1 MLSANGTI
9 GATPLPMRRY
19 PPPIIHAPRNALPVL
34 LSVPHSGRDYDPEL
48 LANAAHGRRA
58 LEMLEDPLVDRLAW
72 RAIAAGT
79 GAVIQPV
86 ARAAIDCNRGEDEVD
101 PAAIAMVGPAP
112 VGPRARHGLGLIA
125 SRTHRHG
132 ALWRRPIDRAE
143 LDRRVETVHRPYH
156 RAVEQALDALAIAHG
171 EAVLIDCHSMPPR
184 PRGEAEIVIGDLH
197 GRSAASWLS
206 DAAAATARGQG
217 FRVARNDPYA
227 GGAIIARHGRP
238 GDGIHAV
245 QLEIDRATYL
255 GRDLRT
261 PGPGFDRVARLI
273 EALAEE
279 LGRALLDR
287 GLRNAAE

>member
-1 MLSANGTI
+1 
-9 GATPLPMRRY
+9 MRPY
-19 PPPIIHAPRNALPVL
+19 PPPIVHAPRSGLPVL

-101 PAAIAMVGPAP
+101 PAAIALVSPAP
-112 VGPRARHGLGLIA
+112 VGARARHGLGLIA

-143 LDRRVETVHRPYH
+143 LDRRVATVHRPYH

-171 EAVLIDCHSMPPR
+171 EALLIDCHSMPPR
-184 PRGEAEIVIGDLH
+184 PRGQADIVIGDLQ
-197 GRSAASWLS
+197 GRSAAGWLS
-206 DAAAATARGQG
+206 DAAAAIARGQG

-238 GDGIHAV
+238 AEGIHAL

-261 PGPGFDRVARLI
+261 PAPGFDRVAMLI
-273 EALAEE
+273 EALAQG

-287 GLRNAAE
+287 AVRDAAE